1 MDNPDPDSPILASF
15 KLLLFSQCSFTNV
28 YIGLAS
34 RVYRIGVYLYT
45 CQALSIMC
53 VRVCVCVH
61 EGAAS
66 GVEEKGVGGGLRWCW
81 PRLSLEKGLAEE
93 KLATTENGK

>member
-1 MDNPDPDSPILASF
+1 MQVYKCLYRFSF
-15 KLLLFSQCSFTNV
+15 KSLQDRCLLIYVPGTVLFVCS
-28 YIGLAS
+28 
-34 RVYRIGVYLYT
+34 
-45 CQALSIMC
+45 C
-53 VRVCVCVH
+53 VCVCVH

-66 GVEEKGVGGGLRWCW
+66 SVEEKGVGGGGLRWCW